1 MLVHIVLWNF
11 KSDLSEIE
19 QQEGAKK
26 IKDGLEHLTKSIP
39 EILKIEV
46 GFNALNAPMENHQI
60 SLYTEFDLWI
70 RYYLSKTPRLYL
82 LKNITY
88 TQERI
93 YRLLRRKKRLK
104 MKKKNNY
111 CAFFLT
117 SFAKEF
123 QTTLI

>member
-60 SLYTEFDLWI
+60 SLYTEFDSMDSLLI
-70 RYYLSKTPRLYL
+70 YQNTQTIYL
-82 LKNITY
+82 LEKSLNIIPKNEFVSIIT
-88 TQERI
+88 
-93 YRLLRRKKRLK
+93 
-104 MKKKNNY
+104 
-111 CAFFLT
+111 
-117 SFAKEF
+117 
-123 QTTLI
+123 

>member
-39 EILKIEV
+39 EIIKIEV

-60 SLYTEFDLWI
+60 SLYTEFD
-70 RYYLSKTPRLYL
+70 SMDSL
-82 LKNITY
+82 LIYQKHPDHLAIGKIIKQY

-93 YRLLRRKKRLK
+93 CIDYYVERKD
-104 MKKKNNY
+104 
-111 CAFFLT
+111 
-117 SFAKEF
+117 
-123 QTTLI
+123 